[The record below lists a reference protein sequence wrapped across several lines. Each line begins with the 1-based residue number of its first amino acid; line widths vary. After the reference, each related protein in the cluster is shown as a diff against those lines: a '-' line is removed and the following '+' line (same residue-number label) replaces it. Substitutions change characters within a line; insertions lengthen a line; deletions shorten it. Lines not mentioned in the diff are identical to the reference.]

1 MKKRVTVLI
10 FALAALL
17 AGTALWPY
25 APRLET
31 LTVESA
37 TVRVK
42 HPGPV
47 VREAVFRTASG
58 AEVACARGKSG
69 GCPIEHLVQMEA
81 SQAQL
86 TVWHD
91 GARVFQIADK
101 ERIFYP
107 YADIYSGRA
116 IGLVMAALVALFGLV
131 RLAFDTGLINQYDD
145 QGKSL

>member
-1 MKKRVTVLI
+1 
-10 FALAALL
+10 
-17 AGTALWPY
+17 
-25 APRLET
+25 
-31 LTVESA
+31 
-37 TVRVK
+37 
-42 HPGPV
+42 
-47 VREAVFRTASG
+47 
-58 AEVACARGKSG
+58 
-69 GCPIEHLVQMEA
+69 MEA

-101 ERIFYP
+101 EKILYP

-145 QGKSL
+145 QGKSS